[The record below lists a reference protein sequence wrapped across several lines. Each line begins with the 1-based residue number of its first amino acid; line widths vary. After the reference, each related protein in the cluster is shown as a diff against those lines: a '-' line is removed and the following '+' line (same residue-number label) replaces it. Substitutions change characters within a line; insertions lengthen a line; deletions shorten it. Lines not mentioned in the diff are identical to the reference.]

1 VRRLTVPACAACAA
15 LLIAACGGSAK
26 HVITRTVTLPAGQ
39 SSGQVQSG
47 TATVQRRTMPPPP
60 TPTEIKAAATKTAV
74 EPGFRARLSASIR
87 LPQFNGNPL
96 TARGSGYFDPETSSG
111 TVGVAIE
118 LPGLLS
124 LGGPL
129 PTQLRLVG
137 GEAYAQVPSDLAG
150 ELPGSAT
157 WLQSSISALDLGD
170 SLNPADILREV
181 ARDATENVPGQRAH
195 ITIDPVT
202 GLVRTIVIDYAVAGG
217 YHVHVRLTLTGFKA
231 QSATVAPPSSDTGSL
246 QSALQSLGF

>member
-1 VRRLTVPACAACAA
+1 MPTCAACAA
-15 LLIAACGGSAK
+15 LLVAACGGSAK
-26 HVITRTVTLPAGQ
+26 HVVTRTVTLSAGTF
-39 SSGQVQSG
+39 SGAVGSG
-47 TATVQRRTMPPPP
+47 TATVQTRTTPPPP
-60 TPTEIKAAATKTAV
+60 TPVEIKAAATKTAA

-96 TARGSGYFDPETSSG
+96 TARGSGYFDPATSSG

-150 ELPGSAT
+150 EIPGSAT
-157 WLQSSISALDLGD
+157 WLESSISALDLGD

-181 ARDATENVPGQRAH
+181 ARDATENVPGQRAQV
-195 ITIDPVT
+195 TIDPVT
-202 GLVRTIVIDYAVAGG
+202 GLVRTIVLNYAVAGG

-231 QSATVAPPSSDTGSL
+231 EDATVAPPASETGNL
-246 QSALQSLGF
+246 QSALQALGF